1 MNAVIEKTSEVSRN
15 YADALIEIIKSG
27 RVDADTFLN
36 ELEIVNSVVSESK
49 DLNSV
54 LLNPSFTLDIK
65 LEILSAIFKGKVS
78 TEVSNF
84 LNVLVEKNRIKEF
97 PSIYSE
103 FRYKLNEKNNTQ
115 PVYITSAV
123 DLKDEQKNRIIATL
137 TKKLNKT
144 ILPSWETDR
153 SIIGGIIVKIYDNV
167 IDMSLKGRIDR
178 LSKSLMLK

>member
-1 MNAVIEKTSEVSRN
+1 MNTVIEKTSAVSKN
-15 YADALIEIIKSG
+15 YADALIDIVKSG
-27 RVDADTFLN
+27 RVDSDTFLS
-36 ELEIVNSVVSESK
+36 ELELVNSVISESR

-54 LLNPSFTLDIK
+54 LLNPSFTLDTK

-78 TEVSNF
+78 AEVLNF

-97 PSIYSE
+97 SNIYTE

-123 DLKDEQKNRIIATL
+123 DLKEEQKNRIIATL